1 MKKILTPLIVVLI
14 LAGSAYAAL
23 VAWLFPNTW
32 DFPRVP
38 QANGTLG
45 HILANILGI
54 PDIEPYVGDW
64 TVNNTLA
71 LNGITSTWYLQ
82 HGTCTVID
90 QVWTS
95 ITPEWTAICDLKW
108 WVYGQVMWTL
118 TWVVGSIKV
127 YDHNGLEK
135 TWIIDGFTLHFGDIV
150 ETLGSSSGT
159 IAFSDA
165 SIIRLD
171 ELSTVELSGGTNS
184 DGDSIAQV
192 ILRDGNLW
200 WRVLTSTGI
209 NFEAGG
215 YIAWVRGTSI
225 SVEESGPWFTF
236 AIIDSLANGND
247 AATFSAGVGTDVVS
261 PQPPSTEV
269 SSGATFTTTNWLNVT
284 TSTKSD
290 LLSGNAWRSS
300 NTLSDIEYLY
310 ALISDPTGVAP
321 GLTLTPIEITE
332 LITKAENEVDLTIPK
347 ISNCTNI
354 TNCSNDP
361 WIKECIALGWTTEA
375 CQKVNIEP
383 DNIPSTLAVVDGGSD
398 TVEKKRWR
406 QELRARDLL
415 CDKKHNWVFWPTV
428 GKCVKRDPSRW
439 TIIWMADYT
448 TTTTPPPNSR
458 FNDPSLFVEQDIRY
472 TSLLN
477 PNRIA
482 WTNTQTALIG
492 RNFVI
497 SSQYEK
503 YYGKT
508 ITDDCRNDST
518 IPEWWTVWETW
529 TGYKKATIWTPTY
542 GLRDID
548 KNNFYNNNKGDIFS
562 TSLQYDT
569 LYIKNPDNHTCW
581 REEDGWQIN
590 TFYDGVWLRKNSN
603 NILPGTSWVEIMNT
617 WDYIAYPL
625 SEMGGKSSLNG
636 VTITIEYAGT
646 PNNNR
651 SLLYLWWSNNIKWDE
666 PLSTWRAFGPD
677 LDGLSQALSLNWNP
691 WSISIRVKSI
701 NDVSQFIIW
710 NTMPN
715 LNNAIWITIK
725 RITIT
730 K

>member
-1 MKKILTPLIVVLI
+1 MKKVLAPIIVILI

-23 VAWLFPNTW
+23 VGWLFPSTW

-95 ITPEWTAICDLKW
+95 ITPEWTAICDLKGW
-108 WVYGQVMWTL
+108 IYGQVMGTL

-135 TWIIDGFTLHFGDIV
+135 TWIMDGFTLHFGDIV

-192 ILRDGNLW
+192 ILSDGNLW

-321 GLTLTPIEITE
+321 GLTLTPTEITE

-354 TNCSNDP
+354 TNCSNDI
-361 WIKECIALGWTTEA
+361 WIKECIALGWTPEV

-383 DNIPSTLAVVDGGSD
+383 DNIPSTLAVVDGAED

-415 CDKKHNWVFWPTV
+415 CDKKHGWVYWPTI

-448 TTTTPPPNSR
+448 TTTTPPPPNSR

-492 RNFVI
+492 KNFVI
-497 SSQYEK
+497 PSQYEK
-503 YYGKT
+503 YYGNT
-508 ITDDCRNDST
+508 ITR
-518 IPEWWTVWETW
+518 
-529 TGYKKATIWTPTY
+529 
-542 GLRDID
+542 
-548 KNNFYNNNKGDIFS
+548 
-562 TSLQYDT
+562 
-569 LYIKNPDNHTCW
+569 
-581 REEDGWQIN
+581 
-590 TFYDGVWLRKNSN
+590 WL
-603 NILPGTSWVEIMNT
+603 
-617 WDYIAYPL
+617 
-625 SEMGGKSSLNG
+625 
-636 VTITIEYAGT
+636 
-646 PNNNR
+646 
-651 SLLYLWWSNNIKWDE
+651 
-666 PLSTWRAFGPD
+666 
-677 LDGLSQALSLNWNP
+677 
-691 WSISIRVKSI
+691 
-701 NDVSQFIIW
+701 
-710 NTMPN
+710 
-715 LNNAIWITIK
+715 
-725 RITIT
+725 
-730 K
+730 

>member
-415 CDKKHNWVFWPTV
+415 CDKKHGWVYWPTL
-428 GKCVKRDPSRW
+428 GKCVKRDPLRW

-448 TTTTPPPNSR
+448 TPLPETSR
-458 FNDPSLFVEQDIRY
+458 FNDPNLFVEQDINPVSQLSSISNEGKY
-472 TSLLN
+472 AGGQLL
-477 PNRIA
+477 
-482 WTNTQTALIG
+482 WK
-492 RNFVI
+492 NFVI
-497 SSQYEK
+497 PSQYEK
-503 YYGKT
+503 YYGNSLQ
-508 ITDDCRNDST
+508 DDCGAGPWGTRS
-518 IPEWWTVWETW
+518 
-529 TGYKKATIWTPTY
+529 
-542 GLRDID
+542 GLVEYCLGLHFRDIR
-548 KNNFYNNNKGDIFS
+548 KQRYGDS
-562 TSLQYDT
+562 Y
-569 LYIKNPDNHTCW
+569 
-581 REEDGWQIN
+581 
-590 TFYDGVWLRKNSN
+590 
-603 NILPGTSWVEIMNT
+603 
-617 WDYIAYPL
+617 
-625 SEMGGKSSLNG
+625 
-636 VTITIEYAGT
+636 
-646 PNNNR
+646 
-651 SLLYLWWSNNIKWDE
+651 
-666 PLSTWRAFGPD
+666 
-677 LDGLSQALSLNWNP
+677 
-691 WSISIRVKSI
+691 
-701 NDVSQFIIW
+701 
-710 NTMPN
+710 
-715 LNNAIWITIK
+715 
-725 RITIT
+725 
-730 K
+730 